1 MYTTYGIYM
10 ECVMIDNNTVEMLE
24 KWEEVY
30 KRGLLSFWL
39 LLLLDDCPS
48 YPREIGD
55 ALKQISQGTIFAD
68 DNSIYR
74 ALSRFEDMGIVIS
87 EHQPSDLGPPR
98 KYYHLSK
105 EGRKLL
111 SEFIWRNIL
120 VFENPVV
127 SDRIRSVLHKA
138 NE

>member
-1 MYTTYGIYM
+1 M
-10 ECVMIDNNTVEMLE
+10 ELVMADNNSMEMLE

-74 ALSRFEDMGIVIS
+74 ALSRFEDLGIVVS

-98 KYYHLSK
+98 KYYHLTK

-111 SEFIWRNIL
+111 SEFIQRNIL
-120 VFENPVV
+120 VFENPSV
-127 SDRIRSVLHKA
+127 SDRIRSVLQKT